1 MEWRKMVTP
10 VGALMIVATLA
21 ACTSSQR
28 GAQAPQ
34 GEPADFTAAQQA
46 EVRDAQGRVV
56 LRGTFA
62 VNQED
67 DDDVERK
74 APLTPTDVD
83 PDATGEAEVEVSGS
97 GNGRRQEV
105 EFAVRNVQAGAV
117 FTFLIDGKVFGTAT
131 ADARGR
137 AALERDVPLPTP

>member
-1 MEWRKMVTP
+1 MDIRKVVRP
-10 VGALMIVATLA
+10 IGAAMIVATLA
-21 ACTSSQR
+21 ACMSSPR
-28 GAQAPQ
+28 GAQESQ

-74 APLTPTDVD
+74 APLTPTDID
-83 PDATGEAEVEVSGS
+83 ADATGEAEVEISGT

-105 EFAVRNVQAGAV
+105 EFAVNNVQAGGV

-131 ADARGR
+131 ADAKGR
-137 AALERDVPLPTP
+137 AAHERDVPLPTR